1 MMSSGS
7 SQPWR
12 RKNGITWI
20 RFSLVVFVVIFV
32 WVQLAFPS
40 LNTSSSA
47 TEVNDSTAALLSM
60 VPAVLHKFLSPMP
73 KNYTLGLNGYSKT
86 SAYQSTLSV
95 PEIKRIIAQ
104 YNLQQSIINEN
115 LFEPLSNDSI
125 IIVIQVRSFVLI
137 HYQTQ
142 NIC

>member
-20 RFSLVVFVVIFV
+20 RFSLVVFVVVFV

-40 LNTSSSA
+40 LNTPSTT
-47 TEVNDSTAALLSM
+47 TEVNDSAAVLLSM
-60 VPAVLHKFLSPMP
+60 VPAVLHKFLSPIP
-73 KNYTLGLNGYSKT
+73 KNSTLSLNGYSKT
-86 SAYQSTLSV
+86 SAFQSTLSV
-95 PEIKRIIAQ
+95 AEMKRTIAQ

-115 LFEPLSNDSI
+115 LFEPLGTDSI
-125 IIVIQVRSFVLI
+125 VIVVQVSCECFG
-137 HYQTQ
+137 HYV
-142 NIC
+142 